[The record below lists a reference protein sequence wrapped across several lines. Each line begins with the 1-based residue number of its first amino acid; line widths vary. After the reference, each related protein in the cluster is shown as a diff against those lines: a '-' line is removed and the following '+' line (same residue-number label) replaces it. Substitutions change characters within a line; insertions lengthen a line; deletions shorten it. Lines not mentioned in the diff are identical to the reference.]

1 MNVITYFSKMISPDK
16 PKATSDELTLEYY
29 EIWISEGIRSAIH
42 GNFSKITEIYVPELK
57 IAINLAISPI
67 NVFLVTYDR
76 YTNKGNSMSGK
87 PIKLLKTVII
97 SRKSP
102 AAKNLLWLEDC
113 LKNKKEK
120 EAPLRQLFDTEES
133 ENNKENE

>member
-1 MNVITYFSKMISPDK
+1 MNVITYFSKMISDDK

-29 EIWISEGIRSAIH
+29 ELYISEGIHSAMR
-42 GNFSKITEIYVPELK
+42 GQFSKITEIYVPELK
-57 IAINLAISPI
+57 IAINLAISPV

-76 YTNKGNSMSGK
+76 YKNTGNSMSGK
-87 PIKLLKTVII
+87 DIKLAKSVII
-97 SRKSP
+97 SKNSD

-120 EAPLRQLFDTEES
+120 EAPLRQLFGSEADEE
-133 ENNKENE
+133 EK

>member
-29 EIWISEGIRSAIH
+29 EIWISEGIRSAFH
-42 GNFSKITEIYVPELK
+42 GDFRKITEIYVPELK
-57 IAINLAISPI
+57 IAINLAISPV

-76 YTNKGNSMSGK
+76 YKNTGNSMSGK
-87 PIKLLKTVII
+87 PIKLLKSVII

-120 EAPLRQLFDTEES
+120 EAPLIQLFDSEELKDD
-133 ENNKENE
+133 KE

>member
-1 MNVITYFSKMISPDK
+1 MNVITYFSKLIANDS

-29 EIWISEGIRSAIH
+29 EIWISEGIHSAIH

-57 IAINLAISPI
+57 IAINQAISPV

-87 PIKLLKTVII
+87 PIKLLKSVII
-97 SRKSP
+97 NRKSD
-102 AAKNLLWLEDC
+102 AAKTLLWLEDC

-120 EAPLRQLFDTEES
+120 EQCLVELF
-133 ENNKENE
+133 ENENK

>member
-1 MNVITYFSKMISPDK
+1 MNVITYFSKLISADR
-16 PKATSDELTLEYY
+16 PKASQDELTLEYY

-42 GNFSKITEIYVPELK
+42 GDFSKITEIYVPELK
-57 IAINLAISPI
+57 IAINLAISPV

-76 YTNKGNSMSGK
+76 YKNTGNSMSGK

-120 EAPLRQLFDTEES
+120 EEPLKQLFDS
-133 ENNKENE
+133 EPEDK